1 MDYSYGAGRPPGRRY
16 QWCLP
21 CTAVCGLL
29 TAVTLVVVSLV
40 SWIDHAGPLTPLH
53 RGCSGDHR
61 DVPRPGYPG
70 APDPDEQFAIMNEKV
85 PEELVSQEG
94 QLHVRG
100 NKFARR
106 YAQEELEE
114 ETDQVQ
120 AGEAIPPPF
129 GTGKIKLPKL
139 PIPSDILDIPVAI
152 PTRIEDIISM
162 VPTVAVPTDVG
173 DILSALPTDPG
184 VILSDLPVPT
194 LPTIPDIPEIPE
206 IIPTTLPT
214 LPFPIPVIP
223 TGIDPP
229 DLPIPTDL
237 PDLPDLPGWPVPT
250 DLPDA
255 PKKPKYGL
263 WPDYSK
269 IPQRILAILKKVV
282 GNLATDQETPKPI
295 RHVLRLVDNILSKV
309 GGGATKPVPSL
320 PPLPVPTL
328 PIPTTTTK
336 AKPALP
342 TLPRPTRS
350 PRPWPPPG
358 KGKDKDGQPGKPDR
372 PKWPPRPRPTGKGKD
387 KDDLEERSGL
397 GLAAAAAA
405 AAAAH
410 QKRDASPEHG
420 FVRKRDEG
428 GGPVDSILGGG
439 DVVEGRDVAADAAT
453 GDDKPLSEKN
463 RKKLMAAVR
472 KEILTEIE
480 WADDPLGG
488 LLSVPAAMAA
498 FEAVYRVAE
507 AWKADDAAER
517 ESLLQSFASLV
528 DYE

>member
-21 CTAVCGLL
+21 CTAVYGLL
-29 TAVTLVVVSLV
+29 TAVTLIVVSLV
-40 SWIDHAGPLTPLH
+40 SWIDHDGPLTYLN

-61 DVPRPGYPG
+61 DAPRPGYPG

-106 YAQEELEE
+106 YAQEELQE

-162 VPTVAVPTDVG
+162 MPTVAVPTDVG

-184 VILSDLPVPT
+184 ELLSDLPVPT
-194 LPTIPDIPEIPE
+194 LPAIPDIPEIPE

-237 PDLPDLPGWPVPT
+237 PGWPVPT
-250 DLPDA
+250 DVPGV
-255 PKKPKYGL
+255 PKKPIYGL

-295 RHVLRLVDNILSKV
+295 RYVLRLVDNILSKV

-320 PPLPVPTL
+320 PPLPL
-328 PIPTTTTK
+328 PTTTTRTR
-336 AKPALP
+336 PALP
-342 TLPRPTRS
+342 TLPRPTRTS
-350 PRPWPPPG
+350 RPWPPPGRG
-358 KGKDKDGQPGKPDR
+358 KGKDKDGQPEKPDR
-372 PKWPPRPRPTGKGKD
+372 PRWPPRPRPTGKGKGKG
-387 KDDLEERSGL
+387 KDDVEVEERSGL
-397 GLAAAAAA
+397 GLAAAAA

-428 GGPVDSILGGG
+428 GGPVDRILGGG
-439 DVVEGRDVAADAAT
+439 DVVEGRDMAVDAAAAR
-453 GDDKPLSEKN
+453 DDKPLSDKN

-472 KEILTEIE
+472 KEILAEIE

-498 FEAVYRVAE
+498 FEAVYSVAE
-507 AWKADDAAER
+507 AWKTDDPAEQ

>member
-1 MDYSYGAGRPPGRRY
+1 
-16 QWCLP
+16 
-21 CTAVCGLL
+21 
-29 TAVTLVVVSLV
+29 
-40 SWIDHAGPLTPLH
+40 
-53 RGCSGDHR
+53 
-61 DVPRPGYPG
+61 
-70 APDPDEQFAIMNEKV
+70 MNEKV

-114 ETDQVQ
+114 ETDQIQ

-162 VPTVAVPTDVG
+162 VPTVAIPTDVG

-214 LPFPIPVIP
+214 LPFPIPTIP
-223 TGIDPP
+223 IDPP
-229 DLPIPTDL
+229 KLPLPTDL
-237 PDLPDLPGWPVPT
+237 PDLPKKPGW
-250 DLPDA
+250 
-255 PKKPKYGL
+255 GL

-269 IPQRILAILKKVV
+269 IPQRILGILKKVV
-282 GNLATDQETPKPI
+282 GNLSTDKETPAPI
-295 RHVLRLVDNILSKV
+295 RHVLRLVDNILNKV
-309 GGGATKPVPSL
+309 GGGVGGTKPVPVPSL
-320 PPLPVPTL
+320 PPLP
-328 PIPTTTTK
+328 IPTTTRTR
-336 AKPALP
+336 PALP
-342 TLPRPTRS
+342 TLPRPTLPLPTRS

-358 KGKDKDGQPGKPDR
+358 KGKGRNDV
-372 PKWPPRPRPTGKGKD
+372 
-387 KDDLEERSGL
+387 EERSGL

-405 AAAAH
+405 AAAH
-410 QKRDASPEHG
+410 QRRDASPEHG

-428 GGPVDSILGGG
+428 GGPVKRILGGG
-439 DVVEGRDVAADAAT
+439 DIVEGRDVAADAAAS
-453 GDDKPLSEKN
+453 DDKPLSDKN

-472 KEILTEIE
+472 KEILAEIE

-498 FEAVYRVAE
+498 FEAVCRVAE
-507 AWKADDAAER
+507 AWKADDPVEQ